1 MQFYQLSIVLV
12 GQSSLGGDVNDQDAL
27 FTLKDVA
34 EASYI
39 VSIDVDSRDV
49 KERLMLRSQ
58 LVLAALLNRLKS
70 YVAH

>member
-12 GQSSLGGDVNDQDAL
+12 GQSSLGGNVDDQDAL

-34 EASYI
+34 EASY
-39 VSIDVDSRDV
+39 VVPVNVDSRDV
-49 KERLMLRSQ
+49 EKRLMLRSQ

-70 YVAH
+70 